1 MSAAP
6 DSELEPAL
14 DVAILKRHRPLQA
27 GGPVIFAH
35 ADGSLAGQPT
45 EFNRAGRDYWMP
57 CLKRGMTPG
66 NAIPDKRE
74 GRNAIFA
81 AALLALL
88 ALLTAALPACAL
100 DFPALS
106 GRVVDDAGILDSATR
121 AALTDKL
128 ADLET
133 KSTDQ
138 LVVVTLKSLQGTS
151 IEDFGTG
158 SAGTGGSDR
167 RARTTACC

>member
-1 MSAAP
+1 MRTIHLLVSP
-6 DSELEPAL
+6 P
-14 DVAILKRHRPLQA
+14 R
-27 GGPVIFAH
+27 
-35 ADGSLAGQPT
+35 
-45 EFNRAGRDYWMP
+45 FNRTGRDYWMP
-57 CLKRGMTPG
+57 CLKRGMTSW
-66 NAIPDKRE
+66 NAFPDKRE
-74 GRNAIFA
+74 GRSASLA
-81 AALLALL
+81 AALLTLL

-138 LVVVTLKSLQGTS
+138 LVVVTLKSLQ
-151 IEDFGTG
+151 
-158 SAGTGGSDR
+158 
-167 RARTTACC
+167 